1 MPVTVQPEGGQ
12 ALLMGDNSG
21 APRLE
26 FIEDPDDITP
36 GDRVV
41 TSGDGGLF
49 PSGLLVGHVVVT
61 PDGVSRVRL
70 AADFA
75 RLNFLRVMR
84 SHPGTTL
91 SDPGGIIGPP
101 WPLDALGP
109 EVIEPVPIPVPR
121 NAEATPEASAPQ

>member
-1 MPVTVQPEGGQ
+1 M
-12 ALLMGDNSG
+12 
-21 APRLE
+21 LE
-26 FIEDPDDITP
+26 FFEDPEDITA

-49 PSGLLVGHVVVT
+49 PSGLLVGNVAVT
-61 PDGVSRVRL
+61 ADGRLRVRL
-70 AADFA
+70 SADFA

-101 WPLDALGP
+101 WPLDELGP
-109 EVIEPVPIPVPR
+109 EVVEPVPIPVPR
-121 NAEATPEASAPQ
+121 DAAAGPEPEPPQ